1 MPATSD
7 EFLTDLLTK
16 KKTMLKGQIVRIVWV
31 VVLVVMGAVRT
42 FAQELPLPAVP
53 DTIRQPQERA
63 AYIMLHFWDALD
75 FSDTL
80 RSCSRPFMEQQVV
93 NFLSLL
99 PHAAP
104 DAAACAFDSLYARA
118 SAAPCALTLTDDLLR
133 IYLDGEG
140 SPVRSEAGY
149 AMALRAHLRYLC
161 AQGFDITTVSSRLRE
176 VTGNAVGTQ
185 APDFA
190 FRTADGALQRLHGL
204 QAPRLL
210 LFFFSADCDH
220 CRQQLEALRASE
232 PLGRAVSEGALQVL
246 AVCLNDEAELQREAR
261 DMLPPSW
268 MAAFPL
274 PRFFENPGYSFR
286 HLPLVLLLDEAK
298 RVVGRNPAITDIAC
312 MLP

>member
-1 MPATSD
+1 MKRMWKRFSAR
-7 EFLTDLLTK
+7 LL
-16 KKTMLKGQIVRIVWV
+16 LAALLAL
-31 VVLVVMGAVRT
+31 LVFPGT
-42 FAQELPLPAVP
+42 FAQELPLPTVP
-53 DTIRQPQERA
+53 DTLRRPQERA
-63 AYIMLHFWDALD
+63 AYVMHHFWDALD

-104 DAAACAFDSLYARA
+104 DAAASAFDTLYANA

-149 AMALRAHLRYLC
+149 AMALRAHLRYLRV
-161 AQGFDITTVSSRLRE
+161 QGLDTTAVASRLRE

-190 FRTADGALQRLHGL
+190 FRTPDGTLQRLHSL
-204 QAPRLL
+204 QASRLL
-210 LFFFSADCDH
+210 LLFFSADCDH
-220 CRQQLEALRASE
+220 CLQQLKALRASA
-232 PLGRAVSEGALQVL
+232 PLGRAVSVGTLQVL
-246 AVCLNDEAELQREAR
+246 AVCLNDEAELQQQAR

-268 MAAFPL
+268 MAALPL
-274 PRFFENPGYSFR
+274 PSFFVNPGYSFR

-298 RVVGRNPAITDIAC
+298 RVVGRNPSVTEIAG

>member
-1 MPATSD
+1 MWKRFSAR
-7 EFLTDLLTK
+7 LL
-16 KKTMLKGQIVRIVWV
+16 LAALLALLGSS
-31 VVLVVMGAVRT
+31 GT
-42 FAQELPLPAVP
+42 FAQELPLPTVP
-53 DTIRQPQERA
+53 DTLRRPQERA
-63 AYIMLHFWDALD
+63 AYVMHHFWDALD

-161 AQGFDITTVSSRLRE
+161 AQGFDTTTVSSRLRE

-261 DMLPPSW
+261 DMLPPVVDGGVPPSPV
-268 MAAFPL
+268 FRKPRLQL
-274 PRFFENPGYSFR
+274 PPSAPCAPPRRGKAGGGP
-286 HLPLVLLLDEAK
+286 
-298 RVVGRNPAITDIAC
+298 
-312 MLP
+312 

>member
-1 MPATSD
+1 MKRKWKRFSAR
-7 EFLTDLLTK
+7 LL
-16 KKTMLKGQIVRIVWV
+16 LA
-31 VVLVVMGAVRT
+31 VLLAVLGSPGIS
-42 FAQELPLPAVP
+42 AQELPLPAVP
-53 DTIRQPQERA
+53 DTLVRPQERA
-63 AYIMLHFWDALD
+63 AYIMSHFWDAFD

-133 IYLDGEG
+133 VYLDGEG

-149 AMALRAHLRYLC
+149 AMALRAHLRYLR
-161 AQGFDITTVSSRLRE
+161 AQGLDTTTVASRLHE

-190 FRTADGALQRLHGL
+190 FRAADGALQRLHGL

-246 AVCLNDEAELQREAR
+246 AVCLNDEAELLREAR

>member
-1 MPATSD
+1 MKRMWKRFSAR
-7 EFLTDLLTK
+7 LL
-16 KKTMLKGQIVRIVWV
+16 LAPLLALLGSSGI
-31 VVLVVMGAVRT
+31 

-63 AYIMLHFWDALD
+63 AYVMQHFWDALD

-104 DAAACAFDSLYARA
+104 DAAACAFDSLYA
-118 SAAPCALTLTDDLLR
+118 
-133 IYLDGEG
+133 
-140 SPVRSEAGY
+140 
-149 AMALRAHLRYLC
+149 
-161 AQGFDITTVSSRLRE
+161 
-176 VTGNAVGTQ
+176 
-185 APDFA
+185 
-190 FRTADGALQRLHGL
+190 
-204 QAPRLL
+204 
-210 LFFFSADCDH
+210 
-220 CRQQLEALRASE
+220 RASE